1 MKELLFL
8 ILAIGLI
15 PLVYASESDSGQI
28 TWKFCDNQQLL
39 NYSIINGTLH
49 DTAHLKLYDAVDCNE
64 GAKTPYQLQI
74 FYESNNQ
81 TDFTLEMP
89 DELQNEIIDVRV
101 VGKGYLENFQ
111 FNNTDNI
118 LEFSDFTPDKLGLV
132 TIILD
137 LK

>member
-1 MKELLFL
+1 MKYLL
-8 ILAIGLI
+8 ILAAIGLI
-15 PLVYASESDSGQI
+15 PLVHAAESDSGQV

-39 NYSIINGTLH
+39 NYNIINGTLH
-49 DTAHLKLYDAVDCNE
+49 DTAHLKLHGALDCE
-64 GAKTPYQLQI
+64 DGAKTPYQLQI
-74 FYESNNQ
+74 FHWSNNQ

-89 DELQNEIIDVRV
+89 GELQDEIIDVRV

-111 FNNTDNI
+111 FNNNNKV
-118 LEFSDFTPDKLGLV
+118 LEFSDFTADQHGLV